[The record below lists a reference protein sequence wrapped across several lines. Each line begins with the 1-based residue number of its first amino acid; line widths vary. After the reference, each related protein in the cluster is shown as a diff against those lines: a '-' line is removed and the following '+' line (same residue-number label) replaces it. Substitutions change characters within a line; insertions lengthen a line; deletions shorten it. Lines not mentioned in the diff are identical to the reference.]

1 MPINP
6 TFDNTIRA
14 QAPWGLLL
22 IAIGDGP
29 RLSRAAAATNAK
41 KRLTRTER
49 PRAVEAAAALESR
62 GPSTRSAAFRL
73 LEPQLSPFHL
83 FNVSTWGLVRSSNAF
98 RSALSR
104 RYSP

>member
-6 TFDNTIRA
+6 PFDNTIRA
-14 QAPWGLLL
+14 QPPWGLLL

-49 PRAVEAAAALESR
+49 PRAVGPAAALESR
-62 GPSTRSAAFRL
+62 GPSPIKSSSARIIHFNPPTFTFHAFTFLTLPPPRVWSV
-73 LEPQLSPFHL
+73 PARPC
-83 FNVSTWGLVRSSNAF
+83 A
-98 RSALSR
+98 
-104 RYSP
+104 PP